1 MKQLLKR
8 ALQSHSESFEESKN
22 NLQHFAGILDHV
34 TKIVTTIALLVAVE
48 LSRQKHPMPLIS
60 VVYWLI
66 WIFFFIYLQRLFE
79 HCLIF
84 VVDRWDLADPRSS
97 PVRWSIG
104 ISTLL
109 FSLVLLNWGNDTLT
123 ELVTVGFLKD

>member
-1 MKQLLKR
+1 MKKFLELAFR
-8 ALQSHSESFEESKN
+8 SHCGTFEESKD
-22 NLQHFAGILDHV
+22 NLQHFSGILDHV
-34 TKIVTTIALLVAVE
+34 IKIVTTIALLVGIE
-48 LSRQKHPMPLIS
+48 LSRQKHPMMLIS
-60 VVYWLI
+60 AVYWLT
-66 WIFFFIYLQRLFE
+66 WIVFFIYLQRLFE

-84 VVDRWDLADPRSS
+84 LLDRWDLADPKSS